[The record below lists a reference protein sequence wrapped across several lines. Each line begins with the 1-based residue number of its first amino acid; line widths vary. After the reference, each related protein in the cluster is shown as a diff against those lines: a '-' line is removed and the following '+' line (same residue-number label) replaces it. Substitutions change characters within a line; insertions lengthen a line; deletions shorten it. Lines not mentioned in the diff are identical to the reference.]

1 MNAEQ
6 KLRFSKYMIVVIALC
21 LTIVLIV
28 FMVLEHNLKTLF
40 ASMDLQKQK
49 VEVSCTF
56 EDTEKED

>member
-28 FMVLEHNLKTLF
+28 FMVLEHNPKTLF

-49 VEVSCTF
+49 NRSVMYL
-56 EDTEKED
+56 